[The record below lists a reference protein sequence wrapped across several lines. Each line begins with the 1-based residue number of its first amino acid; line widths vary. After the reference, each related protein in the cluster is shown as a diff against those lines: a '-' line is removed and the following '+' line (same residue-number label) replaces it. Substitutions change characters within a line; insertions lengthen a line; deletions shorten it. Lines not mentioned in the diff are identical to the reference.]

1 MQVDQGRGGKIGCVE
16 ELLRPDHG
24 RQFQKREVVDE
35 HSDLA
40 CHGRSRA
47 RRRGPDMY
55 RRDPGNLIQTVG
67 LDIPTS
73 SAAPQEVAGQPI
85 AADLVLASTTGLS
98 RS

>member
-1 MQVDQGRGGKIGCVE
+1 MC
-16 ELLRPDHG
+16 
-24 RQFQKREVVDE
+24 
-35 HSDLA
+35 
-40 CHGRSRA
+40 
-47 RRRGPDMY
+47 